1 MKLTILLC
9 SLFFAA
15 IATKDVYVEGAAADS
30 YQTKAKA
37 PLNAEALGTLE
48 RGSRTDPT
56 PSPKNCDA
64 LTDRKTCKKKDQKKV
79 TSNPTLTSSPNPNLS
94 DPNL

>member
-15 IATKDVYVEGAAADS
+15 IAAKDS
-30 YQTKAKA
+30 A
-37 PLNAEALGTLE
+37 PEIE
-48 RGSRTDPT
+48 RGSSTVAI